1 MPKVAIGLSSIKLG
15 TIAGDG
21 GLATSFTEVG
31 YTVADTAILATEE
44 GQTSEFNIEET
55 DEAIY
60 SIVSQKGKT
69 TLSWSCYDVDPDT
82 LIKFFGGTKTAGPP
96 AVWNAPDSV
105 PEIEV
110 SIQVNM
116 KAGGKVEVVRAKIAA
131 KLNWAFQKSK
141 LAQIDIV
148 ATVLTPTKA
157 ATAPFR
163 ITNAA

>member
-1 MPKVAIGLSSIKLG
+1 MPKVAIGLTSIEISA
-15 TIAGDG
+15 IAGDG
-21 GLATSFTEVG
+21 GLGTSFAAVG
-31 YTVADTAILATEE
+31 YTVADTAVLATEE
-44 GQTSEFNIEET
+44 GQTTEFNIEEQ

-69 TLSWSCYDVDPDT
+69 TLSWSCYDVDTDT

-96 AVWNAPDSV
+96 EVWSAPDAV

-110 SIQVNM
+110 SIRVNM
-116 KAGGKVEVVRAKIAA
+116 KTGGKVEIVRGKIAA

-148 ATVLTPTKA
+148 ATILAPTKA
-157 ATAPFR
+157 ATPAYR
-163 ITNAA
+163 IHDAA